1 MEHQQKSLP
10 TAQLLEE
17 YRALLDTV
25 ETLPLGI
32 TGSSMGP
39 FLVPGRDSVLL
50 EKPKRPLRRGDIV
63 LYRRE
68 SGEYIL
74 HRVCRCCRDG
84 SFCMIGDAQRIVEPG
99 IRPEQVLAVVHSA
112 RRKGRYQGPGR
123 FWWEFFARVWIRVI
137 PCRAGLLRI
146 YTGLKAIGRIFS

>member
-1 MEHQQKSLP
+1 MEHLEKSLP

-17 YRALLDTV
+17 YRMLLDTV

-39 FLVPGRDSVLL
+39 FLAPRRDSVLL

-63 LYRRE
+63 LYRRK
-68 SGEYIL
+68 SGAYVL
-74 HRVCRCCRDG
+74 HRVCRCCADG
-84 SFCMIGDAQRIVEPG
+84 SYSMIGDAQRIVEPG
-99 IRPEQVLAVVHSA
+99 IRPEQILAVARSA
-112 RRKGRYQGPGR
+112 RRKGRYQGPGC

-137 PCRAGLLRI
+137 PQRERLLGL
-146 YTGLKAIGRIFS
+146 YTRLKAIGRIFS

>member
-1 MEHQQKSLP
+1 MEHQEKTLP

-25 ETLPLGI
+25 ETLPLAI

-50 EKPKRPLRRGDIV
+50 EKPKRPLRCGDIV

-68 SGEYIL
+68 SGAYIL
-74 HRVCRCCRDG
+74 HRVCRCCADG
-84 SFCMIGDAQRIVEPG
+84 SYCMIGDAQRIVEPG
-99 IRPEQVLAVVHSA
+99 IRPEQVLAVVRSA

-137 PCRAGLLRI
+137 PQRERLLGL
-146 YTGLKAIGRIFS
+146 YTELKAIGRIFS